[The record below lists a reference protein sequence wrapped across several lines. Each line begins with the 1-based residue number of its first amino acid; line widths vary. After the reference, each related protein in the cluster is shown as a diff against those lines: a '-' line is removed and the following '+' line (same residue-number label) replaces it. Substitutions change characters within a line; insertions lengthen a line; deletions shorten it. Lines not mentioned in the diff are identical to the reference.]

1 MKNIIY
7 LFIMG
12 FAGLLVSCAN
22 VPPAELINA
31 RESYQQASMSQNAQL
46 NPADLHKAE
55 ESLNIAEKS
64 YIDDPNSYKT
74 KDLAYVADRKAKT
87 AEALGITAAENAKTA
102 QANKEFQATQTE
114 ILKNTKENLA
124 SSEQKSS
131 IKSEQLATE
140 QQAHLDA
147 DNRAAKAQADL
158 AALAAVKED
167 ARGLVITLSGSV
179 LFASDK
185 SELLPAARDKLNQVA
200 DALLA
205 TKERK
210 LSVDGYTDSQGSASY
225 NMDLSQRRADAV
237 RSYLITRGYP
247 GELIQANGLGK
258 GDPVADNSSP
268 EGRADN
274 RRVEIIVNHATVS
287 QK

>member
-31 RESYQQASMSQNAQL
+31 RESYQQASMNQNAQL
-46 NPADLHKAE
+46 NPVALHKAE

-64 YIDDPNSYKT
+64 YKDDPNSYKT
-74 KDLAYVADRKAKT
+74 KDLSYVADRKAKT
-87 AEALGITAAENAKTA
+87 AEALGTTAAENAKTV
-102 QANKEFQATQTE
+102 QANKDFQTTQTE
-114 ILKNTKENLA
+114 ILKNTKGN
-124 SSEQKSS
+124 
-131 IKSEQLATE
+131 LATE

-237 RSYLITRGYP
+237 RSYLISRGYP